1 MPVETPG
8 QKTTRDR
15 PFSTAIEGMTSTRL
29 GRARRQA
36 LAAERPAVEADR
48 EGSAT
53 QEGVVETAERERR
66 SKPALFLLA
75 EPEQQHLPQQ
85 VREVVR
91 RRVGI
96 AAGFGERGR
105 ALGAGLRDQELRRL
119 LDPELA
125 AGHAEVVHEPRRA
138 PERVRR
144 H

>member
-53 QEGVVETAERERR
+53 QEGVVEAAEREPR

-96 AAGFGERGR
+96 AAGFRGRVRGVEARLPQQGTRRPRAPDPAPVPARVERGS
-105 ALGAGLRDQELRRL
+105 AL
-119 LDPELA
+119 
-125 AGHAEVVHEPRRA
+125 
-138 PERVRR
+138 
-144 H
+144 